1 MIYSPEE
8 DSYLIAK
15 HIKEYAESAKKDK
28 RCKKIL
34 DMGTGSGILSEEA
47 MKYSDNVLA
56 VDINPEAVV
65 HVKKKGIKAIQSDL
79 FSKVKGKFDLII
91 FNPPY
96 LPEYDD
102 EDLRED
108 EESKR
113 ITTGGKY
120 GHEIL
125 ERFFSQAKKHL
136 NESGKIL
143 IVFSNLTGKEK
154 VNEIIK
160 KNEFNFKQI
169 DYEKLEMF
177 EELYVYVVY

>member
-15 HIKEYAESAKKDK
+15 HIKEYAESAKKDE
-28 RCKKIL
+28 RCKEIL
-34 DMGTGSGILSEEA
+34 DIGTGSGILAEEA

-56 VDINPEAVV
+56 VDINPEAVDY
-65 HVKKKGIKAIQSDL
+65 VKKKGIKAIQSDL
-79 FSKVKGKFDLII
+79 FSNVKGKFDLIL

-102 EDLRED
+102 EIEED
-108 EESKR
+108 SESKT
-113 ITTGGKY
+113 ITTGGKSGY
-120 GHEIL
+120 EIL
-125 ERFFSQAKKHL
+125 ERFFSEVRKHL

-154 VNEIIK
+154 VDEIIS
-160 KNEFNFKQI
+160 KNGFNYKQI

-177 EELYVYVVY
+177 EELYVYVLY